1 MFEHESQLV
10 DNSRAPGSYVPK
22 QKTPEKGNL
31 IRIIKPILQTLF
43 NLRLHGAINAIGSIP
58 WGVFFYYIPLK
69 SRRRKE

>member
-1 MFEHESQLV
+1 MLFEHEAQLV

-43 NLRLHGAINAIGSIP
+43 NLRLHGAINAIGQSH
-58 WGVFFYYIPLK
+58 GA
-69 SRRRKE
+69 RRVLLLHSTKD